1 MDENENLKYIY
12 IHFYVIYLI
21 IAITITKE
29 IQSRIDDY
37 QNELQEYEKL
47 KSKNFKRSRG
57 FISCFFKGKCYDLMD
72 KDLLENNLKIKER
85 SLIIKEKETCF
96 KFGFFLAIILPL
108 QILFIFKFYKSKNK
122 LKMNLDEISNK
133 IKYYYNINKD
143 KNIFN

>member
-1 MDENENLKYIY
+1 MKYIY
-12 IHFYVIYLI
+12 IHFYLIYLF

-29 IQSRIDDY
+29 FQSRIDDY

-57 FISCFFKGKCYDLMD
+57 FISCFFKGKCYDLID

-96 KFGFFLAIILPL
+96 KFGLFTVIIIPL
-108 QILFIFKFYKSKNK
+108 QILFIFKVHKSKNK